1 MGNWELD
8 LDIKVTFIQKQFSPS
23 LGYLHSLNFLVPL
36 LSMHDVWSKSAHVVG
51 WNISY
56 RNQGLSELDIILLL
70 ILQPVV
76 HFRCTF

>member
-8 LDIKVTFIQKQFSPS
+8 LEIKVTFIQKQFSPS
-23 LGYLHSLNFLVPL
+23 LGPVIYIPWISSIVECPQRL
-36 LSMHDVWSKSAHVVG
+36 KSAHVVG

-56 RNQGLSELDIILLL
+56 RNQVLSELDIILLL

-76 HFRCTF
+76 HFRSTF